1 MGRTKL
7 SLLFLF
13 VLVTTSLFAQQYD
26 VLIRNGR
33 VVDGSG
39 NPWTYAD
46 VGVVGDRVA
55 FVGHAGPGVTAKRT
69 IDATGLIVAP
79 GFIDMLGQSE
89 FNLLVD
95 KQAVSKL
102 TQGVTTEI
110 TGEGESIAPT
120 NDALNA
126 EHADVLQ
133 HYKVTADWRSLEEYF
148 QRLAKQGSGINLGTY
163 VGAAQV
169 RRLVIGS
176 ADRPPTP
183 AELKDMEIAVD
194 DAMSEGAMGVS
205 SALIYAPGSYA
216 KTEELIALAKVAAAK
231 GGVYASH
238 IRNEGDSES
247 DALNEAFRIGREAHI
262 PVQIFHLKASGKQ
275 NWGKMPQVIEAIEQ
289 ARASGIDVTANQ
301 YPYTASA
308 TSLGALIPPKY
319 HEGGTDAFVTRL
331 KEPAIRTQIR
341 KELEGT
347 SGSFENMWRGTGGP
361 SGVMVVSVLNPE
373 FRKFEGKTVA
383 QIAQMENKDPLDAA
397 LDLVVADR
405 DNVGA
410 VYFSMSEDDVKLAMR
425 QPWVSVGTDYG
436 EVSPTGPLSES
447 KSHPRAYGSFARILG
462 KYVREEHNLRLEDAI
477 RKFTSLPAQQV
488 KLENRGLLRPGYF
501 ADITIFDPA
510 KVKDVATFDDP
521 NRTSVGF
528 EYVFVNGVLALE
540 HDKVTGQM
548 GGRPLRGPGYGMRDH
563 VPEGQA
569 PHGKVQGAVTD
580 DSGYPLPRTKVTV
593 SDAQGNVIDTATSK
607 KDGRYEFALEQSC
620 SKCALIAER
629 MGFGSQSR
637 SGINYNGSNSR
648 WFSFAFSF
656 QPRNASNCESSGCA
670 SETNSPDNASN

>member
-1 MGRTKL
+1 
-7 SLLFLF
+7 LL
-13 VLVTTSLFAQQYD
+13 VLVATGAFAQQFD

-33 VVDGSG
+33 IVDGTG

-46 VGVVGDRVA
+46 VGVIDDRIA
-55 FVGHAGPGVTAKRT
+55 FMGYAGPGVTAKRT
-69 IDATGLIVAP
+69 IDAAGLVVAP

-133 HYKVTADWRSLEEYF
+133 HFKITADWRSLEEYF

-169 RRLVIGS
+169 RRIVIGS
-176 ADRPPTP
+176 VDRAPTP

-194 DAMSEGAMGVS
+194 DAMSDGAMGVS

-216 KTEELIALAKVAAAK
+216 KTDELIALAKVAAAK

-238 IRNEGDSES
+238 IRNEGDSEF
-247 DALNEAFRIGREAHI
+247 DALNEAFRIGREANI
-262 PVQIFHLKASGKQ
+262 PVQIFHLKVSGKQ

-308 TSLGALIPPKY
+308 TSLGAIIPPKY
-319 HEGGTDAFVTRL
+319 HEGGTDAFVARL
-331 KEPAIRTQIR
+331 KDPASRAQIR
-341 KELEGT
+341 QELEGP

-397 LDLVVADR
+397 LDLIVADR

-410 VYFSMSEDDVKLAMR
+410 VYFSMREDDVKLAMR

-436 EVSPTGPLSES
+436 EVSPTGPLGES

-510 KVKDVATFDDP
+510 KVDDVATFEDP
-521 NRTSVGF
+521 NRTSLGF

-540 HDKVTGQM
+540 HDKVTGQL
-548 GGRPLRGPGYGMRDH
+548 GGRPLRGPGYTMRDY
-563 VPEGQA
+563 VPEGMPQK
-569 PHGKVQGAVTD
+569 GKLQGVVTD
-580 DSGYPLPRTKVTV
+580 DGGYPLPRSTVTLTDANGKVL
-593 SDAQGNVIDTATSK
+593 GTANIK
-607 KDGRYEFALEQSC
+607 KDGRYEIVLEQPC
-620 SKCALIAER
+620 R
-629 MGFGSQSR
+629 VFV
-637 SGINYNGSNSR
+637 
-648 WFSFAFSF
+648 
-656 QPRNASNCESSGCA
+656 ES
-670 SETNSPDNASN
+670 

>member
-1 MGRTKL
+1 MEKTKL
-7 SLLFLF
+7 APLFLL

-26 VLIRNGR
+26 LLIRNGR

-46 VGVVGDRVA
+46 VGVTGDRIA
-55 FVGHAGPGVTAKRT
+55 FVGHVGPGVTAKRT
-69 IDATGLIVAP
+69 IDATGLVVAP

-176 ADRPPTP
+176 ADRAPSP

-194 DAMSEGAMGVS
+194 DAMSQGAMGVS

-216 KTEELIALAKVAAAK
+216 KTEELLALAKVAAAK

-247 DALNEAFRIGREAHI
+247 EALKEAFRIGREAHI
-262 PVQIFHLKASGKQ
+262 PVQIFHLKASGQQ

-289 ARASGIDVTANQ
+289 ARTSGVDVTANQ

-308 TSLGALIPPKY
+308 TSLGALIPPRY

-331 KEPAIRTQIR
+331 KDPATRTQIR

-462 KYVREEHNLRLEDAI
+462 KYVREEHMLRLEDAI
-477 RKFTSLPAQQV
+477 RKFSSLPAQQV
-488 KLENRGLLRPGYF
+488 RLENRGLLRPGYF

-510 KVKDVATFDDP
+510 KVRDVATFEDP
-521 NRTSVGF
+521 NRTSIGF

-548 GGRPLRGPGYGMRDH
+548 GGRPLRGPGYRMRD
-563 VPEGQA
+563 
-569 PHGKVQGAVTD
+569 
-580 DSGYPLPRTKVTV
+580 
-593 SDAQGNVIDTATSK
+593 
-607 KDGRYEFALEQSC
+607 
-620 SKCALIAER
+620 
-629 MGFGSQSR
+629 
-637 SGINYNGSNSR
+637 
-648 WFSFAFSF
+648 
-656 QPRNASNCESSGCA
+656 
-670 SETNSPDNASN
+670 

>member
-1 MGRTKL
+1 LLVLL
-7 SLLFLF
+7 SA
-13 VLVTTSLFAQQYD
+13 SSGFAQQYD

-33 VVDGSG
+33 VIDGAG

-46 VGVVGDRVA
+46 VGIVADRIA
-55 FVGHAGPGVTAKRT
+55 FVGHAAPALTAKRI
-69 IDATGLIVAP
+69 IDATGLVVAP

-95 KQAVSKL
+95 RQAVSKL

-126 EHADVLQ
+126 ESADVYQ
-133 HYKVTADWRSLEEYF
+133 HFKITPDWRSLEEYF

-169 RRLVIGS
+169 RRLVIGT
-176 ADRPPTP
+176 ADRAPTP

-194 DAMSEGAMGVS
+194 DAMSDGAMGVS

-216 KTEELIALAKVAAAK
+216 KTDELIALAKVAAAK

-238 IRNEGDSES
+238 IRNEGDSEF
-247 DALNEAFRIGREAHI
+247 DALNEAFRIGREANI
-262 PVQIFHLKASGKQ
+262 PVQIFHLKVSGQQ
-275 NWGKMPQVIEAIEQ
+275 NWGKMPQVIAAIDQ

-301 YPYTASA
+301 YPYIASA
-308 TSLGALIPPKY
+308 TSLGAIVPPKY
-319 HEGGTDAFVTRL
+319 HEGGADAFVARL
-331 KEPAIRTQIR
+331 KDPATRAQIR
-341 KELEGT
+341 QELEGP

-361 SGVMVVSVLNPE
+361 TGVMVVSVLNPE
-373 FRKFEGKTVA
+373 FRKFEGKTIA
-383 QIAQMENKDPLDAA
+383 QIARMENKDPLDAA
-397 LDLVVADR
+397 LDLVAADR

-410 VYFSMSEDDVKLAMR
+410 VYFSMSEPDVKLAMQ

-436 EVSPTGPLSES
+436 EVSPTGPLGES

-462 KYVREEHNLRLEDAI
+462 KYVRDDHVITLENAI

-488 KLENRGLLRPGYF
+488 RLENRGLLRSGYF
-501 ADITIFDPA
+501 ADITIFNPQT
-510 KVKDVATFDDP
+510 VKDVATFEDP

-528 EYVFVNGVLALE
+528 EYVFVNGVLAVE

-548 GGRPLRGPGYGMRDH
+548 GGRPLRGPGYSMRDYFPDGLPPRGKLQGMVTDEGGYP
-563 VPEGQA
+563 VPRSTVTLTDA
-569 PHGKVQGAVTD
+569 SGKVLG
-580 DSGYPLPRTKVTV
+580 
-593 SDAQGNVIDTATSK
+593 TANIK
-607 KDGRYEFALEQSC
+607 KDGRYEIVLDQPCRAC
-620 SKCALIAER
+620 SLKVER
-629 MGFGSQSR
+629 AGFVTQNR
-637 SGINYNGSNSR
+637 PGINYNGSNSL
-648 WFSFAFSF
+648 WFGFAMKRSH
-656 QPRNASNCESSGCA
+656 
-670 SETNSPDNASN
+670 

>member
-1 MGRTKL
+1 MQKIKL
-7 SLLFLF
+7 AARFLF
-13 VLVTTSLFAQQYD
+13 VLIVSSGYAQQYD
-26 VLIRNGR
+26 VLVRNGR

-39 NPWTYAD
+39 NPWTYGD
-46 VGVVGDRVA
+46 VGIIGDRVA
-55 FVGHAGPGVTAKRT
+55 FVGHAGQGVTAKRT
-69 IDATGLIVAP
+69 IDATGFIVAP

-102 TQGVTTEI
+102 TQGITTEI
-110 TGEGESIAPT
+110 TGEGGSIAPT
-120 NDALNA
+120 NDSINA
-126 EHADVLQ
+126 ESADVLE
-133 HYKVTADWRSLEEYF
+133 HFHITVDWRSLEEYF
-148 QRLAKQGSGINLGTY
+148 QRLTRQGIGINLGTY

-169 RRLVIGS
+169 RRLVVGS
-176 ADRPPTP
+176 NDRPPTP
-183 AELKDMEIAVD
+183 EELKDMEVAVD
-194 DAMSEGAMGVS
+194 DAMSDGAIGVS

-216 KTEELIALAKVAAAK
+216 KTEELIALAKAAAAR

-238 IRNEGDSES
+238 MRNEGDSETQAM
-247 DALNEAFRIGREAHI
+247 DEAFRIGREANI
-262 PVQIFHLKASGKQ
+262 PVQIFHLKVSGRQ
-275 NWGKMPQVIEAIEQ
+275 NWGKMPQVVDAIEQ

-308 TSLGALIPPKY
+308 TSLGAIIPPKY
-319 HEGGTDAFVTRL
+319 HEGGADAFVARL
-331 KEPAIRTQIR
+331 KDPATRAQIR

-361 SGVMVVSVLNPE
+361 GGVMVVSVLNPA
-373 FRKFEGKTVA
+373 FRKFEGKTIA

-397 LDLVVADR
+397 LDLIVADR

-410 VYFSMSEDDVKLAMR
+410 VYFSMSEEDVKLAMR

-436 EVSPTGPLSES
+436 EVSPTGPLGES

-510 KVKDVATFDDP
+510 KVKDIATFEDP

-548 GGRPLRGPGYGMRDH
+548 GGRPLRGPGYSMRDY
-563 VPEGQA
+563 VPDGLP
-569 PHGKVQGAVTD
+569 PHGKVQGVVTD
-580 DSGYPLPRTKVTV
+580 DGGYPVPRTGVTL
-593 SDAQGNVIDTATSK
+593 SDAEGKVIGTANTK
-607 KDGRYEFALEQSC
+607 KDGRYEFVLEQPCKAC
-620 SKCALIAER
+620 SLKAER
-629 MGFGSQSR
+629 IGFTTQNR
-637 SGINYNGSNSR
+637 AGISYNGSNSL
-648 WFSFAFSF
+648 WFSFALK
-656 QPRNASNCESSGCA
+656 RSN
-670 SETNSPDNASN
+670 

>member
-1 MGRTKL
+1 M
-7 SLLFLF
+7 LFLLCAAF
-13 VLVTTSLFAQQYD
+13 TTTLFAQQYD

-39 NPWTYAD
+39 NPWVYAD
-46 VGVVGDRVA
+46 VGILGDRIA
-55 FVGHAGPGVTAKRT
+55 FVGTAGPNVTAKRT

-110 TGEGESIAPT
+110 TGEGGSIAPT
-120 NDALNA
+120 NDVLNKEA
-126 EHADVLQ
+126 ADVLE
-133 HYKVTADWRSLEEYF
+133 HYHITPDWRSLEEYF
-148 QRLAKQGSGINLGTY
+148 QRLIKQGSGINLGTY

-169 RRLVIGS
+169 REMVIGH
-176 ADRPPTP
+176 ADRPPT
-183 AELKDMEIAVD
+183 ADELKQMEIMVD
-194 DAMSEGAMGVS
+194 DAMSGAMGVS

-216 KTEELIALAKVAAAK
+216 KTDELIALAKAAAAK

-238 IRNEGDSES
+238 IRNEGDSET
-247 DALNEAFRIGREAHI
+247 DAMNEAFRIGREANL
-262 PVQIFHLKASGKQ
+262 PVQIFHLKVSGRQ
-275 NWGKMPQVIEAIEQ
+275 NWGKMPQVVEAIDH
-289 ARASGIDVTANQ
+289 ARSSGIDVTANQ
-301 YPYTASA
+301 YPYIASA
-308 TSLGALIPPKY
+308 TSLGAIIPPKY
-319 HEGGTDAFVTRL
+319 HEGGTDAFVARL
-331 KEPAIRTQIR
+331 KDPVTRAQIR
-341 KELEGT
+341 KELEGG
-347 SGSFENMWRGTGGP
+347 SGAFENMWRGTGGP
-361 SGVMVVSVLNPE
+361 AGVMVVSVLNPE
-373 FRKFEGKTVA
+373 YRKFEGKTIA

-397 LDLVVADR
+397 IDLIVADR

-436 EVSPTGPLSES
+436 EVSPTGPLGES

-501 ADITIFDPA
+501 ADITVFDPE

-528 EYVFVNGVLALE
+528 AYVFVNGVLALE

-548 GGRPLRGPGYGMRDH
+548 GGRPLRGPGYAMRDY
-563 VPEGQA
+563 VPDGL
-569 PHGKVQGAVTD
+569 PVRGKIQGVVTD
-580 DSGYPLPRTKVTV
+580 EEGYPLPRATVTLT
-593 SDAQGNVIDTATSK
+593 DAAGKTLGTTNIK
-607 KDGRYEFALEQSC
+607 KDGRYEIVLEQPCQGC
-620 SKCALIAER
+620 SVKAER
-629 MGFGSQSR
+629 PGFAPQTHA
-637 SGINYNGSNSR
+637 GINYNGSNSL
-648 WFSFAFSF
+648 WFAFALKRV
-656 QPRNASNCESSGCA
+656 Q
-670 SETNSPDNASN
+670 